1 MLAMGSAASEILSLY
16 NNADNESTDMDREVD
31 AGERCSWREVDRNL
45 RAMAKNRALL
55 DAQEAPWLR
64 LVEEL
69 QIWRNVGMVSAIDY
83 LERVLGYEPRT
94 AQERL
99 RVARALGNLPLIAGA
114 LEHGDLGYSAVRAL
128 TRVATAATEQR
139 WRDAAIGKTVR
150 QVYELAEGHEPGS
163 DPEDPANPELKK
175 RIERF
180 ELDPATYALLRQARQ
195 VLDDEHG
202 RHLDDNELIAALCAA
217 VLDGTTADRDGR
229 AKFQVALTV
238 CARCKQGWQDGAGAV
253 IPVDAATVARADC
266 DAQMIG
272 SIDGDV
278 PERAS
283 QTVPPSVARF
293 VWRRDHGRCQT
304 PGCRSAR
311 GIEIHHINARA
322 DGGSHEPRKFDLEVL
337 GLPQQRSPR
346 SFDDQRQRTGQ
357 DRGASRPRAAPGV
370 DGEQGDRPYTG
381 RRVADVKGRRQ
392 HGIGRG
398 CGCLATV
405 RQPPVDLSQ
414 ADGIAVRARRETRP
428 RDRSS
433 AGPRRDDRVAM
444 EARDR
449 ACGDRRG
456 VRPRGR
462 HRDLRLADPP
472 SPAAV
477 PHPHLEPTHVLAAT
491 HDNRSDRTLP

>member
-1 MLAMGSAASEILSLY
+1 MLAMGSAACEIGSTD
-16 NNADNESTDMDREVD
+16 NDADNEATDMDREVD

-45 RAMAKNRALL
+45 RAMAKNRAML

-69 QIWRNVGMVSAIDY
+69 RIWRHVGMVSAIDY

-99 RVARALGNLPLIAGA
+99 RVARALGNLPLIASG
-114 LEHGDLGYSAVRAL
+114 LEDGDLQYSAVRAL
-128 TRVATAATEQR
+128 TRVATPATEQR

-150 QVYELAEGHEPGS
+150 EVYELADGHAPGS

-195 VLDDEHG
+195 ALDEEHG
-202 RHLDDNELIAALCAA
+202 RHLDDSELIAALCAA
-217 VLDGTTADRDGR
+217 VLDGAGADRDGR
-229 AKFQVALTV
+229 AKYQVALTV

-272 SIDGDV
+272 SIDGDS

-304 PGCRSAR
+304 PGCRSTR
-311 GIEIHHINARA
+311 GIEIHHIIARA
-322 DGGSHEPRKFDLEVL
+322 DGGSHEPSNLTLRCSACHISAHR
-337 GLPQQRSPR
+337 GLLTISGTAPDQIIVHRVREPRPVRTTSSANNATTLDDAASISENTGTALDDATASTSPGP
-346 SFDDQRQRTGQ
+346 STSG
-357 DRGASRPRAAPGV
+357 SAAPSRFEPG
-370 DGEQGDRPYTG
+370 
-381 RRVADVKGRRQ
+381 AKLA
-392 HGIGRG
+392 
-398 CGCLATV
+398 LATV
-405 RQPPVDLSQ
+405 RAQVRD
-414 ADGIAVRARRETRP
+414 AMIAMQWKPAIVRAAIDAACVHVDAPVTFDWLIRQALRRCP
-428 RDRSS
+428 I
-433 AGPRRDDRVAM
+433 
-444 EARDR
+444 
-449 ACGDRRG
+449 
-456 VRPRGR
+456 
-462 HRDLRLADPP
+462 
-472 SPAAV
+472 
-477 PHPHLEPTHVLAAT
+477 PT
-491 HDNRSDRTLP
+491 